1 MISPSASTDASRTTC
16 LAHPVRL
23 LTLAVVL
30 TNAAPRRAAPNPVRR
45 AFRAASEAVRR
56 TARTS
61 GCNRQRLQ
69 SRERSGPQA
78 RGSERFHRG
87 SIHPGSARFHTAISP
102 RARAWAHLVLAVPP
116 SSHPLQHGHALQS
129 LTPAGILPNSD
140 APARGSESVAA
151 ARSDAPSEP
160 RAKQAPGP
168 RERAVSS
175 RINTPQERAVP
186 AFWLPGGAR
195 STSPEER
202 RRSSRIRLQSTRSAD
217 PCPARVGRHAPRDS
231 PGKAGWWRIRKTN
244 GHSRCLRASRRIR
257 LRLAMPRSSGGKEKN
272 SGHTQKGREPW
283 LAPLWKEDREQGETT
298 RPRALRWIRLLQPA
312 VCPYTPGR

>member
-1 MISPSASTDASRTTC
+1 MPLAQHAWRIRFDCSLWPSFWRTP
-16 LAHPVRL
+16 APVRGSEP
-23 LTLAVVL
+23 V
-30 TNAAPRRAAPNPVRR
+30 APP
-45 AFRAASEAVRR
+45 SEPQAKRI
-56 TARTS
+56 
-61 GCNRQRLQ
+61 QR
-69 SRERSGPQA
+69 RERSGPQA
-78 RGSERFHRG
+78 RESERFHRG
-87 SIHPGSARFHTAISP
+87 SIHRGSARFHTPISP

-116 SSHPLQHGHALQS
+116 SSHPLQQGHALQP

-140 APARGSESVAA
+140 APFARLRIRCRRSFRCAFRAANES
-151 ARSDAPSEP
+151 DSEP
-160 RAKQAPGP
+160 RAEQAAGA

-175 RINTPQERAVP
+175 RIKTPRERAVP

-195 STSPEER
+195 STSREER

-217 PCPARVGRHAPRDS
+217 PCPARVGCHAPRDS

-257 LRLAMPRSSGGKEKN
+257 LRLAMPRSSGGKGKN